1 MQKEIGGF
9 LWKEPRAGRGI
20 QEDPRKFLEVMN
32 MFIILTV
39 AMVSWVDTY
48 VITSQIVHCMCLV
61 YVIMPQ

>member
-1 MQKEIGGF
+1 MQKKIGGF

-39 AMVSWVDTY
+39 VIDGTTVTLCVSSWLNSGAQLY
-48 VITSQIVHCMCLV
+48 KKSIF
-61 YVIMPQ
+61 